1 MTPEIAIVEA
11 HHQVI
16 THWNDLRRKLNAAP
30 AVWTLD
36 YHTDTMPCFRGT
48 HPAPAPDTWQNPAAP
63 AEAVKLLR
71 HDEHF
76 DWAIRAGIISKAY
89 IGICGDNTDIIAH
102 PDISVYRPKDFP
114 SSEVILNQP
123 ELFRPQAESVLES
136 HFLSTLF
143 PILPAPGE
151 TYILDIDC
159 DYILCRK
166 ALYPKDD
173 KIITSLIQNAALITL
188 STENDWVKIL
198 KLPSESITGSEIA
211 SILAARR

>member
-1 MTPEIAIVEA
+1 MKPVAIVEQ
-11 HHQVI
+11 HHHVI
-16 THWNDLRRKLNAAP
+16 EYWCALRKKYPAP
-30 AVWTLD
+30 LPVWTLD
-36 YHTDTMPCFRGT
+36 YHTDTMPCFRGKL
-48 HPAPAPDTWQNPAAP
+48 PAPAPDIWKDPLGAT
-63 AEAVKLLR
+63 EAVKLLR

-76 DWAIRAGIISKAY
+76 DWALRAGIISKAY

-136 HFLSTLF
+136 HFLSALF
-143 PILPAPGE
+143 PRLPAPGE

-159 DYILCRK
+159 DYILCRQ
-166 ALYPKDD
+166 ALFPKDNSV
-173 KIITSLIQNAALITL
+173 ITQLIKNAALLTL

-198 KLPSESITGSEIA
+198 KLPAETITGTEIA
-211 SILAARR
+211 QIIAAWR

>member
-48 HPAPAPDTWQNPAAP
+48 HPAPAPDVWKDPLAA

-76 DWAIRAGIISKAY
+76 DWALRAGIISEAH

-102 PDISVYRPKDFP
+102 PGISVYRPKDFP
-114 SSEVILNQP
+114 SSEVILNSP
-123 ELFRPQAESVLES
+123 ELFRPQADSVLES
-136 HFLSTLF
+136 NFLSALF
-143 PILPAPGE
+143 PRLPAPGE

-159 DYILCRK
+159 DYILCRQ

>member
-1 MTPEIAIVEA
+1 MYPKTATVEQ
-11 HHQVI
+11 HHHVI
-16 THWNDLRRKLNAAP
+16 THWSELRRTLNAPP

-36 YHTDTMPCFRGT
+36 YHTDTMPCFRGK
-48 HPAPAPDTWQNPAAP
+48 HPAPASDTWQEPFAA

-76 DWAIRAGIISKAY
+76 DWALRAGIISQAY

-136 HFLSTLF
+136 HFLSALF

-166 ALYPKDD
+166 ALCPKDD
-173 KIITSLIQNAALITL
+173 SVITRLIRNAALVTL

-198 KLPSESITGSEIA
+198 KLPSETITGSEIA

>member
-1 MTPEIAIVEA
+1 MYPHIATVEQ

-16 THWNDLRRKLNAAP
+16 IHWSELRRTLNAPP

-36 YHTDTMPCFRGT
+36 YHTDTMPCFRGER
-48 HPAPAPDTWQNPAAP
+48 PAPSPDTWQSPLAA
-63 AEAVKLLR
+63 AEAAKLLR

-76 DWAIRAGIISKAY
+76 DWALRAGIINQAF

-102 PDISVYRPKDFP
+102 PDISVHRPQNFP
-114 SSEVILNQP
+114 SSEIILNQP

-136 HFLSTLF
+136 SFLSKLF
-143 PILPAPGE
+143 PQLPSPGE

-159 DYILCRK
+159 DYILCRQ
-166 ALYPKDD
+166 ALYPKDN
-173 KIITSLIQNAALITL
+173 SLITQLIRNAALVTL

-198 KLPSESITGSEIA
+198 KLPNESITGTEIA
-211 SILAARR
+211 SILASWR

>member
-16 THWNDLRRKLNAAP
+16 THWSDLRRKLNAAP

-48 HPAPAPDTWQNPAAP
+48 HPAPAPDVWKDPLAA

-76 DWAIRAGIISKAY
+76 DWALRAGIISKAY

-102 PDISVYRPKDFP
+102 SDIYVYRPKDFP

-136 HFLSTLF
+136 HFLSALF

-166 ALYPKDD
+166 ALYPQDD
-173 KIITSLIQNAALITL
+173 SVITQLIKNAALVTL

-198 KLPSESITGSEIA
+198 KLPSETITGSEIA

>member
-1 MTPEIAIVEA
+1 MIPEIAIVEE
-11 HHQVI
+11 HHHVI
-16 THWNDLRRKLNAAP
+16 THWSNLRRTLNTPP

-48 HPAPAPDTWQNPAAP
+48 RPTPSPDAWKDPLAA
-63 AEAVKLLR
+63 AEAVQLLR

-76 DWAIRAGIISKAY
+76 DWALRAGIISEAH

-102 PDISVYRPKDFP
+102 PGIFVCRPEDFP
-114 SSEVILNQP
+114 SSEVILNSP

-136 HFLSTLF
+136 SFLSALF

-151 TYILDIDC
+151 PYILDIDC

-166 ALYPKDD
+166 ALYPHDD

-211 SILAARR
+211 SLLAARR